1 MECKFESS
9 VRMIDAPQQVVYDNL
24 SDLTNLERI
33 KDRMPEDKIQEFT
46 FDRDSL
52 SVSVSPVGTIKLR
65 IIERDEPKCL
75 KFETEESPI
84 PFFFWIQLL
93 PVEAETSKMRLT
105 IKTDLNPLMKG
116 MVKKPLTEAI
126 EKMADVLA
134 SIKYTPV
141 EHKETEQ

>member
-52 SVSVSPVGTIKLR
+52 SVSVSPVGTITLR
-65 IIERDEPKCL
+65 IIEREEPKCL

-93 PVEAETSKMRLT
+93 PVTEETSKMKLT

-116 MVKKPLTEAI
+116 MVKKPLTDAI

-134 SIKYTPV
+134 SVKYEPV
-141 EHKETEQ
+141 EKKDEE

>member
-1 MECKFESS
+1 
-9 VRMIDAPQQVVYDNL
+9 MIDAPQQVVYDNL

>member
-52 SVSVSPVGTIKLR
+52 SVSVSPVGTITLR
-65 IIERDEPKCL
+65 IIEREEPKCL
-75 KFETEESPI
+75 KFETAESPI

-93 PVEAETSKMRLT
+93 PVTLT

-116 MVKKPLTEAI
+116 MVKKPLTDAI

-134 SIKYTPV
+134 SVKYEPV
-141 EHKETEQ
+141 EKKDEE